1 MNNLITI
8 NKTQMPVVE
17 YQGQRVVTFSMIDL
31 VHARPEGTAGRNF
44 RDNKSYFFEGM
55 DYIEL
60 GSDAIRRDLPE
71 GTFSKFAPSGIVLFE
86 SGYLMVVKSLTDP
99 LAWQVQ
105 RELVNS
111 YFRQPQ
117 TAISELEMIARI
129 ASHNAQQQRQINR
142 IDEKVERVH
151 EVVEQI
157 KQGTI
162 PTGWIG
168 YSLAK
173 TKSGMTIDKCK
184 TLAKQYNIRKDQIT
198 ILTPEGMPRPMTIIH
213 EADFMAA
220 MKHMMNEAEKR
231 GTRWYHP
238 KMGLFQAIGWEA
250 K

>member
-1 MNNLITI
+1 MNDLIST
-8 NKTQMPVVE
+8 NA
-17 YQGQRVVTFSMIDL
+17 SMTSEEISDL
-31 VHARPEGTAGRNF
+31 VGSRHDKVKQSIERLADRGIITLPPTGEKPTAGRTSTYYLF
-44 RDNKSYFFEGM
+44 SGEEGKRDS
-55 DYIEL
+55 IIVVAQL
-60 GSDAIRRDLPE
+60 CPE
-71 GTFSKFAPSGIVLFE
+71 FTA
-86 SGYLMVVKSLTDP
+86 
-99 LAWQVQ
+99 
-105 RELVNS
+105 RLVD
-111 YFRQPQ
+111 RWK
-117 TAISELEMIARI
+117 ELENERSKPKSQAELIAAMAIANLESERRI
-129 ASHNAQQQRQINR
+129 SSV
-142 IDEKVERVH
+142 EYKVEQVH

-162 PTGWIG
+162 PAGWIG

-198 ILTPEGMPRPMTIIH
+198 ILTPEGMPRPMVIIH

-220 MKHMMNEAEKR
+220 MKHMMNEAENR

>member
-1 MNNLITI
+1 MNNLINTQNDIVMSSLDFWNNVISPARNEAGEASSTYQNFLAKVIDELDLTPQDAKKHIYEKI
-8 NKTQMPVVE
+8 NELGLSRKYETPI
-17 YQGQRVVTFSMIDL
+17 IDL
-31 VHARPEGTAGRNF
+31 NIEQMTLV
-44 RDNKSYFFEGM
+44 GM
-55 DYIEL
+55 RE
-60 GSDAIRRDLPE
+60 SKAVRR
-71 GTFSKFAPSGIVLFE
+71 SVLAT
-86 SGYLMVVKSLTDP
+86 LKSL
-99 LAWQVQ
+99 
-105 RELVNS
+105 S
-111 YFRQPQ
+111 QPQ
-117 TAISELEMIARI
+117 PKSQAEIIAAMALANLESERRISSVE
-129 ASHNAQQQRQINR
+129 
-142 IDEKVERVH
+142 EKVEQVH
-151 EVVEQI
+151 EAVEQI

-162 PTGWIG
+162 PVGWIG

-198 ILTPEGMPRPMTIIH
+198 ILTPEGMPRPMAIIH

>member
-1 MNNLITI
+1 MNDLINT
-8 NKTQMPVVE
+8 NA
-17 YQGQRVVTFSMIDL
+17 SM
-31 VHARPEGTAGRNF
+31 T
-44 RDNKSYFFEGM
+44 
-55 DYIEL
+55 
-60 GSDAIRRDLPE
+60 
-71 GTFSKFAPSGIVLFE
+71 SKEI
-86 SGYLMVVKSLTDP
+86 T
-99 LAWQVQ
+99 
-105 RELVNS
+105 ELVGSREDSVKRTIERLVDKGIISKPPMVNGIKTANGVT
-111 YFRQPQ
+111 PQ
-117 TAISELEMIARI
+117 HYLFSGEEGKRDSIIVVAQLSPEFTARLVDRWKELENERRKPKSQAELIAAMALANLESERRI
-129 ASHNAQQQRQINR
+129 SSVEH
-142 IDEKVERVH
+142 KVEQVH

-162 PTGWIG
+162 PAGWIG

-173 TKSGMTIDKCK
+173 TKAGLTIDKCK

-231 GTRWYHP
+231 GARWYHP

>member
-1 MNNLITI
+1 MNDLINT
-8 NKTQMPVVE
+8 NA
-17 YQGQRVVTFSMIDL
+17 SM
-31 VHARPEGTAGRNF
+31 T
-44 RDNKSYFFEGM
+44 
-55 DYIEL
+55 
-60 GSDAIRRDLPE
+60 
-71 GTFSKFAPSGIVLFE
+71 SKEIA
-86 SGYLMVVKSLTDP
+86 
-99 LAWQVQ
+99 
-105 RELVNS
+105 ELVGSREDSVKRTIERLVDKGIISKPPMVNGIKTANGVT
-111 YFRQPQ
+111 PQ
-117 TAISELEMIARI
+117 HYLFSGEEGKRDSIIVVAQLSPEFTARLVDRWKELENERHKPKSQAELIAAMALANLESERRI
-129 ASHNAQQQRQINR
+129 SSVEH
-142 IDEKVERVH
+142 KVEQVH

-162 PTGWIG
+162 PAGWIG

-198 ILTPEGMPRPMTIIH
+198 ILTPEGMPRPMAIIH

-231 GTRWYHP
+231 GARWYHP